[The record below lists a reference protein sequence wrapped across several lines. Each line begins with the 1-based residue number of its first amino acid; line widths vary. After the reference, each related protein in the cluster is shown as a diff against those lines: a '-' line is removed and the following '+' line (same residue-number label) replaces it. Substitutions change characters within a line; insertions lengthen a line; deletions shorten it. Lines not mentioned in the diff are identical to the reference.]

1 MSLEYDDDGVPEI
14 FKKVYE
20 YFSDDEKMWDVVN
33 NLAIIGIKER
43 EYREISQMVDKKA
56 GKGAIR
62 KKVLETSKKYDKL
75 TEISPKKGLSD
86 EEMFKYLEDIQ
97 KNTNCV
103 IIQNE
108 EEKAPKI
115 KNRKEKESINSRQK
129 SFRARKALENTK
141 RVSFYL
147 SEEKKARMDAMRIKR
162 GITQEEL
169 LNEMI
174 ENYCKN
180 QEEG

>member
-1 MSLEYDDDGVPEI
+1 MYFEHDMDGIPQS
-14 FKKVYE
+14 FKKIYS
-20 YFSDDEKMWDVVN
+20 YFSDDDRMKRIVRRLIVVEIKDRERREIEKM
-33 NLAIIGIKER
+33 IER
-43 EYREISQMVDKKA
+43 KA

-62 KKVLETSKKYDKL
+62 KKVLETNDRYQPKAL
-75 TEISPKKGLSD
+75 NQEEIK
-86 EEMFKYLEDIQ
+86 EFLEFIKANEDQ
-97 KNTNCV
+97 KN
-103 IIQNE
+103 
-108 EEKAPKI
+108 PKI
-115 KNRKEKESINSRQK
+115 KKSEEKESINSRQK

-174 ENYCKN
+174 DKFL
-180 QEEG
+180 EG

>member
-1 MSLEYDDDGVPEI
+1 MHDIDGIPEV
-14 FKKVYE
+14 FKKIYR
-20 YFSDDEKMWDVVN
+20 YFSDDDRMKRIVRRLIVVEIKDRERREIEKM
-33 NLAIIGIKER
+33 IER
-43 EYREISQMVDKKA
+43 KA

-62 KKVLETSKKYDKL
+62 KKVLETNDRYL
-75 TEISPKKGLSD
+75 PRALNQ
-86 EEMFKYLEDIQ
+86 EETQEFLEFIKANEDQ
-97 KNTNCV
+97 KT
-103 IIQNE
+103 
-108 EEKAPKI
+108 PKI
-115 KNRKEKESINSRQK
+115 KKSEEKESINSRQK

-174 ENYCKN
+174 DKFL
-180 QEEG
+180 EG

>member
-1 MSLEYDDDGVPEI
+1 MHDIDGIPEVY
-14 FKKVYE
+14 KKIYR
-20 YFSDDEKMWDVVN
+20 YFSDDERMKRIVRRLIVVE
-33 NLAIIGIKER
+33 IKDRER
-43 EYREISQMVDKKA
+43 REIEKMIERKA

-62 KKVLETSKKYDKL
+62 KKVLETNDKYQPREL
-75 TEISPKKGLSD
+75 NQEEIQDLW
-86 EEMFKYLEDIQ
+86 E
-97 KNTNCV
+97 CV
-103 IIQNE
+103 QANE
-108 EEKAPKI
+108 EGKAPKI
-115 KNRKEKESINSRQK
+115 KKREEKESINSRQK

-174 ENYCKN
+174 DKFL
-180 QEEG
+180 EG